1 MARVRLEAD
10 EVPGEVLEARM
21 LGTWAGRLK
30 GLLGTGADADPV
42 LLMRCSS
49 VHTFGM
55 GYPLDLAFI
64 GERGEVLEV
73 ARSVGP
79 GRVVSCEGAFCVL
92 ERPAR
97 DGAWPCGGQ
106 HLWVRA
112 VSADM
117 RA

>member
-1 MARVRLEAD
+1 MAYVRLVPDEA
-10 EVPGEVLEARM
+10 PGEALEARM
-21 LGTWAGRLK
+21 LGTWRGRLK
-30 GLLGTGADADPV
+30 GLLGSGPEAAPV

-49 VHTFGM
+49 VHTIGM

-64 GERGEVLEV
+64 GKRGEVLEV
-73 ARSVGP
+73 VRSVGP
-79 GRVVSCEGAFCVL
+79 GRVVSCAGAFCVL

-97 DGAWPCGGQ
+97 DGGWLCGGQ

-117 RA
+117 AS

>member
-1 MARVRLEAD
+1 MAFVRLEAD
-10 EVPGEVLEARM
+10 EAPGEVLEARI
-21 LGTWAGRLK
+21 LGTWAERLK
-30 GLLGTGADADPV
+30 GLLGTGADACPV

-49 VHTFGM
+49 VHTYGM
-55 GYPLDLAFI
+55 RYPLDLAFI

-73 ARSVGP
+73 ARSVAP
-79 GRVVSCEGAFCVL
+79 GEVVSRAGAFCVL

-97 DGAWPCGGQ
+97 DGAWLCRGE

-117 RA
+117 AA